1 VSDAQEIMPVPV
13 HLVADDTKQQHL
25 PPHMDVRTYTIVI
38 TAANPVPEVLPQ
50 DRTREYA
57 VLQALDN
64 QVVLCS
70 TKADAQQPGNSV
82 VGLPNPAGAV
92 LATGIAIPV
101 KGTSHMRLAAAVY
114 PSRVSV
120 IAGYRTGG

>member
-1 VSDAQEIMPVPV
+1 MSHQEITPVPV
-13 HLVADDTKQQHL
+13 HVIADDTAVQQL
-25 PPHMDVRTYTIVI
+25 PPHMDVRAYTVVI
-38 TAANPVPEVLPQ
+38 TAANPVPEVLSQ
-50 DRTREYA
+50 DHTREYA

-70 TKADAQQPGNSV
+70 SKSDAQNAGNTV

-92 LATGIAIPV
+92 LAVGIAIPV
-101 KGTSHMRLAAAVY
+101 KGTSHMRVAAAVY

-120 IAGYRTGG
+120 IAGYRVG